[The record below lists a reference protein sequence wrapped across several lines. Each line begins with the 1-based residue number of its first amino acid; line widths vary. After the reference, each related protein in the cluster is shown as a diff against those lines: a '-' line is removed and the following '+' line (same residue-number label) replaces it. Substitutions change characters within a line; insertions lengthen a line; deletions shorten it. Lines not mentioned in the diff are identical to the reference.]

1 MKFSFVALATLAVSV
16 AASPVVQ
23 LSNTKTV
30 TMKRDELLKSGLL
43 NKRDKV
49 DLAES
54 VNYILVLLREGDDSA
69 DPYQDEV
76 DAVADPSQVL
86 G

>member
-1 MKFSFVALATLAVSV
+1 
-16 AASPVVQ
+16 
-23 LSNTKTV
+23 
-30 TMKRDELLKSGLL
+30 MKRDELLKSGLL
-43 NKRDKV
+43 SKRDKV